1 VGRRFENLQALR
13 AVAALLIVG
22 FHVAEWELHY
32 GVKTPVVRGLRWY
45 GGFGIDLFFA
55 LSGFIITHAH
65 FQQLGHPRAA
75 PRYLAR
81 RLWRI
86 VPTYWVMMLVAAALG
101 SAVLAAPVFAPG
113 WETRWLYW
121 LTLQPGGPP
130 NAFIPPA
137 WSLVYEMAFYVVFAV
152 LFLVPRRVGF
162 ALLGL
167 WGTAIVVTSA
177 AEWRAANPYPALLLS
192 PLILEFLFGCA
203 AAVLVVRGCTRGGR
217 TAVAAGVLGCAGG
230 VLAIYLV
237 TNGSGIIPLL
247 PRMLWFGPCCALI
260 VYGLAAAELRGRVFA
275 PRLLRAA
282 GDASYSIYLFHYP
295 VGPCAVAYGCYL
307 PHSRLPHL
315 GWLAVTFAV
324 CVAGGFLLH
333 YAVERPLLRLA
344 RTRRTSQPAVVET
357 IRRAA

>member
-1 VGRRFENLQALR
+1 MHRRFENLQVLR

-22 FHVAEWELHY
+22 FHVAEWESHY
-32 GVKTPVVRGLRWY
+32 GVRTPVVRGLRWY
-45 GGFGIDLFFA
+45 GGLGIDLFFA
-55 LSGFIITHAH
+55 LSGFIITRAH
-65 FQQLGHPRAA
+65 IEQLGRPRAA

-81 RLWRI
+81 RVWRI
-86 VPTYWVMMLVAAALG
+86 FPTYWVMMLAAAALG
-101 SAVLAAPVFAPG
+101 SAVLATPVFAPA
-113 WETRWLYW
+113 WEARWLYW

-137 WSLVYEMAFYVVFAV
+137 WSLVYEMAFYVVFAG

-162 ALLGL
+162 ALLAL
-167 WGTAIVVTSA
+167 WGAAIVATSA
-177 AEWRAANPYPALLLS
+177 AGWKAANSYPALLLS

-217 TAVAAGVLGCAGG
+217 AAVVAGVTGCAAGVLGIH
-230 VLAIYLV
+230 VV
-237 TNGSGIIPLL
+237 TNGSGIFPLL

-275 PRLLRAA
+275 PRLLRAT
-282 GDASYSIYLFHYP
+282 GDASYSIYLFHFP
-295 VGPCAVAYGCYL
+295 VGPCAVAYGCL
-307 PHSRLPHL
+307 MSHSRLPHL
-315 GWLAVTFAV
+315 GWLMATAVV

-344 RTRRTSQPAVVET
+344 KRKPQRSTVAEA